1 MNKNNRANDK
11 ILKQMAQLYIMFTEP
26 YVVINNGI
34 SELKYRWTDDNAKS
48 LYKKHEEL
56 LIYNILLVQK
66 TDKAEL

>member
-34 SELKYRWTDDNAKS
+34 SEIKYSWTDDNAKS
-48 LYKKHEEL
+48 LYKKYEEL

-66 TDKAEL
+66 IDKAEL